1 MPEILHIQFANCYG
15 IKKIDFKFEFTKK
28 NVFAVYAPNGTM
40 KTSFAKTCKDYIAGT
55 APKDLMFPD
64 RESTYSIKNSTG
76 NDVLKE
82 ELLVV
87 EPYNEQYK
95 SDKVSTL
102 LVNQELRSHYEEI
115 LKGIELEKNI
125 LFNKLKQLSGISTKD
140 NSAEVALASS
150 FGRDPILETL
160 LALEETIL
168 TSEDTQFAS
177 IIYNKIFDDKVVAFL
192 NTKDFKKQ
200 IKSYIEK
207 YDTLISSTKYLRK
220 GFNHYN
226 VADIQ
231 KSLTNNGFFKAK
243 HTVNLFN
250 GSSKDEVDS
259 VESLQEI
266 IQQEM
271 NTVLNDENIAKE
283 FHAIDAKLTTAQLR
297 EFRDYLFDN
306 KHLLPELTDL
316 EGLKRKIWL
325 AYLTEQKQLFIN
337 LLNIY
342 KSGKEE
348 VEHIIG
354 VAKAE
359 STEWKDVINIFNKRF
374 KVPFQLEMKNQD
386 DVILKSASPNL
397 TFIFKDQE
405 GGETQSVSEAD
416 LMKVLSQGEKR
427 AFYLLNIIFE
437 IRARLKSSQKSYF
450 IIDDIAD
457 SFDYKN
463 KYAIIEYLNDI
474 SHTENFYQIILTH
487 NFDFFRTI
495 QSRMLGEAVQRDN
508 SMIAERNTM
517 EIKMV
522 PAGHKNITNPFSDWK
537 MKLNTCPVTLVAT
550 IPFVRNLVEFREG
563 SSGEAFNKLTAL
575 MHIKAESKD
584 ITIADLKAVYSECL
598 KEVKMDIFDQD
609 RPVQDLIFEV
619 CNGLVAAAEP
629 EGILLENK
637 VALSIGIRLVAEE
650 IMWFCVTNKEVITK
664 NQTHKLFLRFKLE
677 HGMND
682 QYENKIKLCELVNL
696 MTPENIHL
704 NSFMYEPILD
714 MSNEHLRSLY
724 HDLKSL
730 KIEIG
735 A

>member
-15 IKKIDFKFEFTKK
+15 IKKIDFKFDFTKK

-40 KTSFAKTCKDYIAGT
+40 KTSFAKTCKDYIAKT
-55 APKDLMFPD
+55 SPKDLMFPD
-64 RESTYSIKNSTG
+64 RVSTCSIKDMTG
-76 NDVLKE
+76 NDIQIE
-82 ELLVV
+82 ELLVI

-102 LVNQELRSHYEEI
+102 LVNQELRGRYEEI
-115 LKGIELEKNI
+115 LKAIELEKNL
-125 LFNKLKQLSGISTKD
+125 LFNKLKQLSGISTRD
-140 NSAEVALASS
+140 NSAEVALASA
-150 FGRDPILETL
+150 FGHDPILETL

-177 IIYNKIFDDKVVAFL
+177 VIYNKIFDDKVVAFL

-200 IKSYIEK
+200 ISSYIEK

-226 VADIQ
+226 VSDIQ

-250 GSSKDEVDS
+250 GSSKDEIES
-259 VESLQEI
+259 VESLQQI

-271 NTVLNDENIAKE
+271 QTVLNDESIAKE
-283 FHAIDAKLTTAQLR
+283 FYAIDAKLTTAQLR

-337 LLNIY
+337 LLDIY
-342 KSGKEE
+342 KSGRQE

-359 STEWKDVINIFNKRF
+359 STEWKNVIEIFNKRF

-397 TFIFKDQE
+397 IFIFNDKE
-405 GGETQSVSEAD
+405 GGETQLVSEAD
-416 LMKVLSQGEKR
+416 LLKVLSQGEKR

-437 IRARLKSSQKSYF
+437 IRARVKSSQKSYF

-508 SMIAERNTM
+508 SMIAERNIT

-537 MKLNTCPVTLVAT
+537 KKLNTCPITLVAT
-550 IPFVRNLVEFREG
+550 IPFVRNLIEFREG
-563 SSGEAFNKLTAL
+563 SSSEAYNKLTAL

-584 ITIADLKAVYSECL
+584 ITISDLKAVYAECL
-598 KEVKMDIFDQD
+598 KEVKMEVFDQD
-609 RPVQDLIFEV
+609 RPVQELIFEV
-619 CNGLVAAAEP
+619 CDGLVTAAEP

-650 IMWFCVTNKEVITK
+650 IMWFCVTNKNIITK
-664 NQTHKLFLRFKLE
+664 SQTHKLFLRFKLE
-677 HGMND
+677 HGMNA
-682 QYENKIKLCELVNL
+682 QYENSIKLCELVNL

-714 MSNEHLRSLY
+714 MSSEHLRSLY
-724 HDLKSL
+724 QDLKGL

-735 A
+735 V

>member
-1 MPEILHIQFANCYG
+1 MLKILHVLFANCYG
-15 IKKIDFKFEFTKK
+15 IKKIDFKFDFSKK

-55 APKDLMFPD
+55 PPKDLMFPD
-64 RESTYSIKNSTG
+64 RESTFTIIDGEG
-76 NDVLKE
+76 NNILKE
-82 ELLVV
+82 ELLVI

-102 LVNQELRSHYEEI
+102 LVNQELRSRYEGI
-115 LKGIELEKNI
+115 LEGIELEKNH
-125 LFNKLKQLSGISTKD
+125 LFTKLKQLSGISARD

-150 FGRDPILETL
+150 FGKSPILETL
-160 LALEETIL
+160 LALEQTIL
-168 TSEDTQFAS
+168 ASENTQFAN
-177 IIYNKIFDDKVVAFL
+177 IIYNKIFDDKVVSFL

-207 YDTLISSTKYLRK
+207 YDTLINSTKYLKK

-243 HTVNLFN
+243 HSVNLFN
-250 GSSKDEVDS
+250 GTSKDEVDS

-271 NTVLNDENIAKE
+271 KTVLDDESIAKE

-306 KHLLPELTDL
+306 KHLLPELADL
-316 EGLKRKIWL
+316 EGLKRKIWS

-337 LLNIY
+337 LIAIY
-342 KSGKEE
+342 KLGKEE

-359 STEWKDVINIFNKRF
+359 STEWQDVIDIFNKRF

-474 SHTENFYQIILTH
+474 SQTENFYQIILTH

-508 SMIAERNTM
+508 SMIAERNTT
-517 EIKMV
+517 EIKLV

-537 MKLNTCPVTLVAT
+537 KKLNTCPVTLVAT

-563 SSGEAFNKLTAL
+563 SSGEAFSRLTAL
-575 MHIKAESKD
+575 MHIKAESKG
-584 ITIADLKAVYSECL
+584 ITIANLKAVYTECL
-598 KEVKMDIFDQD
+598 KDVKMDIFDQD
-609 RPVQDLIFEV
+609 RPVQELIFEV
-619 CNGLVAAAEP
+619 CNGLVAAVEP

-637 VALSIGIRLVAEE
+637 VALSIGIRLAAEE
-650 IMWFCVTNKEVITK
+650 IMWFCVTNKDVITK

-682 QYENKIKLCELVNL
+682 QYENIIKLCELVNL

-724 HDLKSL
+724 QDLRIL
-730 KIEIG
+730 KVEIG